1 MGTALEKP
9 RCPSAGALPARHL
22 HRRSGIPSDQW
33 QSCPHSR
40 KRCQPFSAKTPRT
53 CRPASSR
60 ASPPVGRRNTTA
72 GRAVIS
78 RRAATSFARSL
89 EPVAFA
95 GSPVADGV
103 YLQARMEPEAECVLV
118 IIGATPEG
126 SAADQKTLWGS
137 VFPPNELLGC
147 HVGIRESAQSWRE
160 LLIDIKA
167 RGLAMAPEVA
177 VGDGALGFWKAVDEV
192 FPGTRHQRCWFH
204 NRGHDCH
211 WSEGMPEV
219 ECSQQAPQV
228 HGPGGHL
235 RPARYPSC
243 PNESGGLGGH
253 QGLHGKIR
261 GQIRPRR
268 RLPDQGHRGDA
279 DVHRLPG

>member
-1 MGTALEKP
+1 M
-9 RCPSAGALPARHL
+9 
-22 HRRSGIPSDQW
+22 
-33 QSCPHSR
+33 
-40 KRCQPFSAKTPRT
+40 
-53 CRPASSR
+53 
-60 ASPPVGRRNTTA
+60 TA
-72 GRAVIS
+72 GRAGIS
-78 RRAATSFARSL
+78 RRAVTSFARSL

-126 SAADQKTLWGS
+126 RK
-137 VFPPNELLGC
+137 ELLGF

-167 RGLAMAPEVA
+167 RGLAIAPEVA

-219 ECSQQAPQV
+219 ECSEQV
-228 HGPGGHL
+228 SQIHDPGGHF
-235 RPARYPSC
+235 RPARHPPC
-243 PNESGGLGGH
+243 RNEGGGLGGH
-253 QGLHGKIR
+253 QGLHGKI
-261 GQIRPRR
+261 
-268 RLPDQGHRGDA
+268 
-279 DVHRLPG
+279 